1 MHVTYTY
8 GAITGVY
15 LYIYAFGKII
25 AGNTI
30 YLSPSYSVLVYAT
43 IENVCMCWYD

>member
-15 LYIYAFGKII
+15 LYIYLKSLLPEILFICC
-25 AGNTI
+25 T
-30 YLSPSYSVLVYAT
+30 SYSVLVYAT
-43 IENVCMCWYD
+43 IEIVWMCWYD